1 MESPIEQIK
10 EKCRALGI
18 TPVNQVLVVRIGTQ
32 TMQLFRDGELVRA
45 YVISTSRRAPSN
57 VTGSMGTPLGL
68 HAIAEKIGRGQ
79 PLGMVFKGRVP
90 TGRNSSEFSKAEQ
103 ENSLIT
109 TRILRLRGL
118 EPGVNMGGDVDSFNR
133 YIYIH
138 GTNREDRLGTPQ
150 SLGCILM
157 GDLEVAELFEG
168 AHTGDMVWIME

>member
-10 EKCRALGI
+10 EKCRTLGI
-18 TPVNQVLVVRIGTQ
+18 TPASQMLVVRTGAQ
-32 TMQLFRDGELVRA
+32 TMQLFRDGKAVQA
-45 YVISTSRRAPSN
+45 YVISTSRRPPSN
-57 VTGSMGTPLGL
+57 VTDSLGTPLGL
-68 HAIAEKIGRGQ
+68 HAVAEKIGRDE

-90 TGRNSSEFSKAEQ
+90 TGRISSDFSEAEQ

-118 EPGVNMGGDVDSFNR
+118 EPGVNLGGYVDSFNR

-138 GTNREDRLGTPQ
+138 GTNRENRLGTPQ
-150 SLGCILM
+150 SSGCILM
-157 GDLEVAELFEG
+157 SDLQVAELFDV